1 MTGEGAT
8 PHKTKAPGTRS
19 HGVSVG
25 KGQEAKGLRR
35 SPKVPK
41 PMSEATKPQRG
52 PRRGAE
58 REESVVPKKKERGES
73 VNALLAKPR
82 WRRLANE
89 DPHEKAYN
97 QRRDERLG

>member
-1 MTGEGAT
+1 VTGEGAT
-8 PHKTKAPGTRS
+8 PHKTKALGTRS

-25 KGQEAKGLRR
+25 KGQEAKGLRQ

-52 PRRGAE
+52 PPRGAE
-58 REESVVPKKKERGES
+58 RDES